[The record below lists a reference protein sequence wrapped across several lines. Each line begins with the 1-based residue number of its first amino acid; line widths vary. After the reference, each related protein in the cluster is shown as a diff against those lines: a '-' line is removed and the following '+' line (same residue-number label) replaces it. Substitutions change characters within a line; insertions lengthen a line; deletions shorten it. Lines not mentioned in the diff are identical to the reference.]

1 MAKKDLQKE
10 KMSKKT
16 RRRDRVRARISG
28 TFKKPRLSVFRSN
41 YHVWCQLINDENGE
55 TISAASDKEL
65 LQKLKSKKSKVKIA
79 YEVGKL
85 IAQKARKKEI
95 KEIVFDRD
103 GYKYHGRIKSLADG
117 ARAEGLRF

>member
-1 MAKKDLQKE
+1 MVKNLQKE

-16 RRRDRVRARISG
+16 RRKDRVRARILG
-28 TFKKPRLSVFRSN
+28 TFKKPRFSVFRSN
-41 YHVWCQLINDENGE
+41 YHVWCQLINDEKGE

-65 LQKLKSKKSKVKIA
+65 PQKLKSKKSKVKIA

-117 ARAEGLRF
+117 AREEGLRF

>member
-1 MAKKDLQKE
+1 MVKNLQKE

-16 RRRDRVRARISG
+16 RRKDRVRARILG
-28 TFKKPRLSVFRSN
+28 TFKKLRFSVFSSN
-41 YHVWCQLINDENGE
+41 YHVWCQLINDEKGE

-65 LQKLKSKKSKVKIA
+65 PQKLKSKKSKVKIA

-95 KEIVFDRD
+95 KEVVFDRD

-117 ARAEGLRF
+117 AREEGLRF